1 MPSFI
6 GGIFDFSNNELTDDS
21 WEYAKNNIDSE
32 FGDYKLTNNY
42 FVKYRNELY

>member
-1 MPSFI
+1 MPAFI

-42 FVKYRNELY
+42 FVKYRSELY